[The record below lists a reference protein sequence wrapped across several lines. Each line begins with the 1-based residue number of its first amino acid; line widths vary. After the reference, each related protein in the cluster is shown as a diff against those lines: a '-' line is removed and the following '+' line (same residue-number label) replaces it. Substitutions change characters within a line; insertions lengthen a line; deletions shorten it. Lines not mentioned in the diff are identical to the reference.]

1 MILDA
6 LEPRSVFHFFEEICA
21 IPHGSGNTQALS
33 DHLVRFADARGLEH
47 HQDALGNVVIIAPA
61 APGYEQ
67 IEVRPKPGVLT
78 SASGTVHTPR
88 GDVSVAW
95 EKNGAGLKLEI
106 SCDAEM
112 KSRIK
117 SEIETKTAK

>member
-1 MILDA
+1 MTL
-6 LEPRSVFHFFEEICA
+6 
-21 IPHGSGNTQALS
+21 G
-33 DHLVRFADARGLEH
+33 VR
-47 HQDALGNVVIIAPA
+47 PA

-67 IEVRPKPGVLT
+67 IEVRPQPGVLT

-106 SCDAEM
+106 SCDAEI
-112 KSRIK
+112 KRRIK